1 MQKGKSKSVSQYKES
16 VRTIQT
22 TLPLKVNLH
31 MLNRFFLIYCG
42 SLFVKIKFIS
52 HESGTDPVEVIP
64 NHRQYSIVKFT
75 E

>member
-1 MQKGKSKSVSQYKES
+1 MCKKGENKSVSQYKEN

-22 TLPLKVNLH
+22 TLPLKVNLQ

-52 HESGTDPVEVIP
+52 HESGTDQVIP